1 MELCQKNGIPAV
13 VVQDGADICTNDP
26 QLQARG
32 FFQRIESETLGN
44 HLADVFPARFNKRAP
59 SPAQGAHALGS
70 DTLEIFTDLVG
81 LQTEKVADLITA
93 GILS

>member
-1 MELCQKNGIPAV
+1 MELCQKKGIPAG
-13 VVQDGADICTNDP
+13 VVQDGADIGTNDP
-26 QLQARG
+26 QLQDRG